1 MLNKKI
7 KFISEKR
14 QPKDGEMIIFSS
26 QYVCGGG
33 ISMEAWDSEEPY
45 ALITEN
51 IPEIPLEEN
60 EVILHHDLI
69 STNGFDGR
77 DFLSDFLEYMTT
89 GSRETTFGPYKTKT
103 FVVKLKD
110 DWKSRCVAMEEV
122 WA

>member
-26 QYVCGGG
+26 QYVYGGG

-60 EVILHHDLI
+60 EVTLHHDLI

-77 DFLSDFLEYMTT
+77 DFLSEFLEYMTT
-89 GSRETTFGPYKTKT
+89 GSREVTFGPYKTKT
-103 FVVKLKD
+103 FVVKLKE